1 MRLCAIELEN
11 FKGISTRQRL
21 ELSPITLLFGPN
33 SVGKSTVLQ
42 ALHYL
47 REILERQ
54 NVNPDKTVAGGG
66 IDLGGFQNMV
76 HNHELSRSIRIK
88 VEMDLTGVYD
98 IEHLK
103 YNFYGRYTGEDDFN
117 ELFHTRYLIGD
128 LYILEHKSVENI
140 GIEVEISWS
149 VLLEKPYTEKY
160 TVFMNKEKIAS
171 IHSPPQKGR
180 AQLGEINFFH
190 PLISVIE
197 EPDYDE
203 LANNEEELEDEIVI
217 AETPQE
223 TELGKELQ
231 AFSLQMASSITTD
244 TFNIDDGI
252 WYTVGVST
260 EFDALPEIREML
272 KLELI
277 DDSSIADKDEFL
289 AEMELAP
296 YHKSIQEKLEDNYDS
311 RRLSLTRLLD
321 ELMLGPARIALDYL
335 ESMTY
340 LGPIRAIPKRNYQPK
355 LSPDS
360 SRWADGLAAWDLLYA
375 GSNDKLINQV
385 NSWLFDENRL
395 NTGYQLE
402 KSGNKIIPVP
412 GHFHQLFERGLDE
425 DDLGVLQ
432 ELYNNLPTAKKI
444 ALRDFHKGVLV
455 EPIEVGVG
463 ISQML
468 PIIVACLKSGDGL
481 RIIEQP
487 ELHIHPAHQVSLGDL
502 FIEIVQSEDN
512 PENPPTSLLI
522 ETHSEHIILRLL
534 RRIREKFENELPEN
548 TIGLDPSDVSVY
560 YVQDTAK
567 GVNFKKLRIDEE
579 GEFIDRW
586 PKGFFDERAA
596 ELF

>member
-66 IDLGGFQNMV
+66 IDLGGFKNMV
-76 HNHELSRSIRIK
+76 HNHELSRNIRIK

-103 YNFYGRYTGEDDFN
+103 HNYYGYITGEDDFG
-117 ELFHTRYLIGD
+117 ELFHTRYLMGAF
-128 LYILEHKSVENI
+128 SVMEPKFVKII

-149 VLLEKPYTEKY
+149 ELFENPYVSKY
-160 TVFMNKEKIAS
+160 TVFMDQEKIAS
-171 IHSPPQKGR
+171 IQSPPQKGR
-180 AQLGEINFFH
+180 AQLGEINFAH
-190 PLISVIE
+190 PLISVFE
-197 EPDYDE
+197 EPTGEGDSDQWE
-203 LANNEEELEDEIVI
+203 KETNPEISI

-231 AFSLQMASSITTD
+231 ALSLQMASIPPES
-244 TFNIDDGI
+244 FNIDDGI

-260 EFDALPEIREML
+260 EFDALPEIRKML
-272 KLELI
+272 DLELL

-375 GSNDKLINQV
+375 GSNDKLIIQV

-432 ELYNNLPTAKKI
+432 ELYNNLPTTKKI

-487 ELHIHPAHQVSLGDL
+487 ELHIHPALQVSLGDL
-502 FIEIVQSEDN
+502 FIETIQSEDN
-512 PENPPTSLLI
+512 PENPLSSLLI
-522 ETHSEHIILRLL
+522 ETHSEYIILRLL
-534 RRIREKFENELPEN
+534 RRIREKFEDELPGN
-548 TIGLDPSDVSVY
+548 AIGLDPSDVSVY